1 MIQTI
6 VENVGLTLFA
16 EMGLVL
22 FVIVFIAVVLNAVRR
37 PRSEIE
43 QLSQMALEE
52 DELELLL
59 ELEELLDKLDEDDEL
74 LDDELRELLLELE
87 ELLDEDELKL
97 DEDELELRELLLLE
111 LLDEEED

>member
-52 DELELLL
+52 DELEHVALQGSAASVVHDRKDSM
-59 ELEELLDKLDEDDEL
+59 E
-74 LDDELRELLLELE
+74 
-87 ELLDEDELKL
+87 
-97 DEDELELRELLLLE
+97 
-111 LLDEEED
+111 